1 MNDNILISN
10 QNIQYEVTISAPIN
24 MQYGINITPGLQ
36 YYNAQGGKGSVVR
49 SNYIRF
55 NYGRQW
61 CISNQDDTGLLSQ
74 DNLYFR
80 CGTGGQD
87 TITFTMGVSSINT
100 VLPLTEYQS

>member
-1 MNDNILISN
+1 
-10 QNIQYEVTISAPIN
+10 

-36 YYNAQGGKGSVVR
+36 YYNTQGGKGSVVR

-80 CGTGGQD
+80 CGASGQD
-87 TITFTMGVSSINT
+87 ARKFTMGVSPIRKVFPFNGVWQLKMSYLQNVT
-100 VLPLTEYQS
+100 SDVQQ